1 MKTVIG
7 REGRRDSS
15 AETRWGSLQNVIRAA
30 VWPLGEGSARVRSV
44 FRLRGRGDGLSDLI
58 LPDVGSADIVIQL
71 DGPSMLARGSNW
83 LASPHCYVLGQ
94 IETAVGTRY
103 APHVDLVGIRL
114 GAGCACILGCSVADL
129 RNGLYPLADMQRRSS
144 VRRLVA
150 WAEAFARGRSS
161 VESLVAEIESVPCS
175 CDHLAREAAR
185 RIVDFG
191 SGVAE
196 ASADLGMSR
205 RHLTRRFQSAF
216 GITPRAFKR
225 LARFSRACQGVSLAP
240 PSSWTQV
247 AVAAGYCDH
256 AHLDRDFQVFAGAPP
271 TVLFSAQWY
280 RSFVL
285 EDRDTRGAEA
295 GLSSTSRLH
304 PDM

>member
-1 MKTVIG
+1 
-7 REGRRDSS
+7 
-15 AETRWGSLQNVIRAA
+15 
-30 VWPLGEGSARVRSV
+30 
-44 FRLRGRGDGLSDLI
+44 LSDLI

-71 DGPSMLARGSNW
+71 GGPSMLARGGNW
-83 LASPHCYVLGQ
+83 LTSPQCYVLGQ
-94 IETAVGTRY
+94 IERAVGTRY
-103 APHVDLVGIRL
+103 ALHVDLVGIRL
-114 GAGCACILGCSVADL
+114 GAGCACLLGCSVAEL

-150 WAEAFARGRSS
+150 WAEAFVRGRSS
-161 VESLVAEIESVPCS
+161 IGSLVAEIESVPCS

-185 RIVDFG
+185 RIVDSG
-191 SGVAE
+191 SGVAA

-205 RHLTRRFQSAF
+205 RHLTRRFESAF

-271 TVLFSAQWY
+271 TALFSAQWY

-285 EDRDTRGAEA
+285 EDQDTAERS

-304 PDM
+304 IDM